1 MCRSEVDPVPA
12 SEGIKA
18 YALCPVFADTQLG
31 KIQILLD
38 KIIRVEKTC
47 PPRWYFVVLI

>member
-31 KIQILLD
+31 KIQILL
-38 KIIRVEKTC
+38 T
-47 PPRWYFVVLI
+47 L